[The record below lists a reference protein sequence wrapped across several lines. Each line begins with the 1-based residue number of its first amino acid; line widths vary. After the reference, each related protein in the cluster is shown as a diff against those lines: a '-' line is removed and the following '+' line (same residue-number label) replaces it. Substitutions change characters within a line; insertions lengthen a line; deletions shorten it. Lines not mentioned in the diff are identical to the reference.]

1 MCDGKAIEA
10 RLTSLVRRIFA
21 QYQRQLEP
29 EYVRQLD
36 EAIHICKTYRQGVRD
51 FTEELRTMWVLK
63 TCILACSCWLGCRKE
78 RILTS
83 ASRRMWQA
91 DGFGMVI

>member
-29 EYVRQLD
+29 EYVCQLD

-51 FTEELRTMWVLK
+51 FTEEQRTMWVLK
-63 TCILACSCWLGCRKE
+63 PASWLVVAGWDAEKN
-78 RILTS
+78 
-83 ASRRMWQA
+83 
-91 DGFGMVI
+91 GY